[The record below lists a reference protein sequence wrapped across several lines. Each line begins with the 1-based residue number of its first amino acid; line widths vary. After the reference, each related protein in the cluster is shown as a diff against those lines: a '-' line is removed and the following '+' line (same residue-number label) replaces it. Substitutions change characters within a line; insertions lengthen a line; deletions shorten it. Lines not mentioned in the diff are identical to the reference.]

1 MGHPCPRPVQ
11 LFPRPIPVRVIALVP
26 DGPPT
31 WFAYRGQGYVVA
43 AAEGPERLET
53 AWWRGPDVRRDY
65 FRVTAEA
72 GTQFWLFHAF
82 DEGRWYLHG
91 VFV

>member
-1 MGHPCPRPVQ
+1 LRILTAPER
-11 LFPRPIPVRVIALVP
+11 IRVIALVP

-31 WFAYRGQGYVVA
+31 WCAMRDGEYTIA
-43 AAEGPERLET
+43 WAWGPERIET

-65 FRVTAEA
+65 FRVLTED
-72 GTQFWLFHAF
+72 GDQFWVYH
-82 DEGRWYLHG
+82 EPGTTRWFLHG